1 MKSKIKSVLR
11 KILSIAKIVLSI
23 IAMIAFFV
31 IPFVNELL
39 NKVIAQIIWYPS
51 LFIFF
56 VDSVKFIKS
65 SEIISPINWIN
76 HIYKKSLLP
85 CIVLIGSAFI
95 INYYTTSYTWWWA
108 IFVFVAVSILAFIL
122 GIRSYAIEE
131 KSYTDVEIKNLNKW
145 YVKLG
150 TFYGLLDLLYMS
162 IFMYWQRENDAQLKW
177 LIWQFVFGI
186 TAIVIIFCNL
196 VQVFLKSKDKK
207 MFLLIQDFIL
217 GIAITVYLVFLIPNE
232 VLRNVVL
239 TIVAA
244 VFGGLITLVGVAWT
258 IKDNAE
264 KLKEERKFSIRPY
277 LETSTYHYKD
287 ISNLPVEDT
296 VYIDISKDVLR
307 YQWGLPTDIRHLRE
321 IKIKLDNNEKVDSI
335 DFAMYHVSM
344 EDFPKKKHLLQ
355 YKVFNHGAGN
365 AINVQ
370 MKINRWE
377 LKPFCITTSNPKN
390 FVMILND
397 SLIQEGSDKFPLK
410 ITFMYTDTASM
421 GRYRQ
426 TEEIIL
432 SRDKYEL
439 RTVQWAE
446 SLLTTPEEIT

>member
-1 MKSKIKSVLR
+1 MV
-11 KILSIAKIVLSI
+11 
-23 IAMIAFFV
+23 AFFV
-31 IPFVNELL
+31 IPFINGLL

-51 LFIFF
+51 LLIFF
-56 VDSVKFIKS
+56 IDSVKFIKRG
-65 SEIISPINWIN
+65 EIISPINWIN
-76 HIYKKSLLP
+76 HISKKSLLP

-108 IFVFVAVSILAFIL
+108 IFVFVAVSIPAFIL
-122 GIRSYAIEE
+122 GIRSYAIEQ
-131 KSYTDVEIKNLNKW
+131 KSYTDAEIRKLNIW
-145 YVKLG
+145 YVKLCS
-150 TFYGLLDLLYMS
+150 FYWLLDLLYMS
-162 IFMYWQRENDAQLKW
+162 IFMYWQNKDDVQSPW
-177 LIWQFVFGI
+177 LLWQFIFGI

-196 VQVFLKSKDKK
+196 VQVFLKSKDKN

-217 GIAITVYLVFLIPNE
+217 GIATTIYLIFSVTDE

-239 TIVAA
+239 TMMAA

-258 IKDNAE
+258 IKDNSE
-264 KLKEERKFSIRPY
+264 KIKEERKFSIRPY

-287 ISNLPVEDT
+287 ISDLPIKDT
-296 VYIDISKDVLR
+296 VYIEIRKDLLS
-307 YQWGLPTDIRHLRE
+307 YQGGIPTDIGHLRE
-321 IKIKLDNNEKVDSI
+321 TKIKLDNNEKVDSM
-335 DFAMYHVSM
+335 DFAIYQVGM
-344 EDFPKKKHLLQ
+344 EDFPKKKHFLQ

-377 LKPFCITTSNPKN
+377 LKPFCITTGNPKN
-390 FVMILND
+390 FVIILND
-397 SLIQEGSDKFPLK
+397 SLIQEGSDKYPLK

-432 SRDKYEL
+432 SKDKYEL

-446 SLLTTPEEIT
+446 SLLTAPEEIDE